1 MGNPH
6 QPNGLSLSDP
16 VGGIDTRNHPQS
28 SWCSAAQSAIAANP
42 GDGRCHRTRRP
53 SWRPFTRGA
62 GLLTV
67 FYLAASLASC
77 TSMGFDHPAL
87 RDSIDYGPPENVRLC
102 VLLDDGITPS
112 DANALLESWNDEAK
126 IYNLYLQPVSYQSFP
141 REGFFHTEILEQVS
155 QVPLGKSC
163 DRVLYFVNRNVGD
176 VAYGLISTSVGVPE
190 ILGEVD
196 DATLTHGYVV
206 ARRATLNQLVMS
218 PSGVTQHELFHLL
231 GCPQHFDMPDCYTR
245 IHNLKL
251 AEEKLKAQGYFTQ
264 HGEQPF
270 YPTFASHT
278 DSMLVSRSQ
287 VADYQRFN
295 GDTGAAAS
303 VGP

>member
-1 MGNPH
+1 MLRRAV
-6 QPNGLSLSDP
+6 GLLIVLS
-16 VGGIDTRNHPQS
+16 V
-28 SWCSAAQSAIAANP
+28 AAN
-42 GDGRCHRTRRP
+42 
-53 SWRPFTRGA
+53 
-62 GLLTV
+62 
-67 FYLAASLASC
+67 LASC
-77 TSMGFDHPAL
+77 TSMGIDHPAL

-102 VLLDDGITPS
+102 VLLDNGITPS
-112 DANALLESWNDEAK
+112 DATALLESWNDEAK
-126 IYNLYLQPVSYQSFP
+126 IYNLYLQPVSYENFP
-141 REGFFHTEILEQVS
+141 RQGFFHTEIIEQVS

-176 VAYGLISTSVGVPE
+176 VAFGLISLSAGVPE

-251 AEEKLKAQGYFTQ
+251 AEEKLKAQGYFTK

-270 YPTFASHT
+270 YPTFASRT

-287 VADYQRFN
+287 VADYQRFS
-295 GDTGAAAS
+295 GDTGAAAMR
-303 VGP
+303 GP

>member
-1 MGNPH
+1 MAWTMLIRPRMDQGDYR
-6 QPNGLSLSDP
+6 QPSGRARTASA
-16 VGGIDTRNHPQS
+16 VAETFRDTERRKIPR
-28 SWCSAAQSAIAANP
+28 SAINRLKRA
-42 GDGRCHRTRRP
+42 
-53 SWRPFTRGA
+53 A
-62 GLLTV
+62 GLLIALG
-67 FYLAASLASC
+67 LAANLASC

-102 VLLDDGITPS
+102 VLLDNGITAS
-112 DANALLESWNDEAK
+112 DANTLLESWNDQAK
-126 IYNLYLQPVSYQSFP
+126 IYNLYLQPVSYQNFP
-141 REGFFHTEILEQVS
+141 REGFFHTEILEQVN

-176 VAYGLISTSVGVPE
+176 VAFGLISTSVGVPE

-231 GCPQHFDMPDCYTR
+231 GCPQHFDMADCYGR

-251 AEEKLKAQGYFTQ
+251 AEEKLKAQGYFTE

-270 YPTFASHT
+270 YPTFASRT

-287 VADYQRFN
+287 VSEYQRFD
-295 GDTGAAAS
+295 GETGAAAML
-303 VGP
+303 GE

>member
-1 MGNPH
+1 MASTMPIRPRMDRGEYR
-6 QPNGLSLSDP
+6 QPSRRSPTAQASAVSRCDNEP
-16 VGGIDTRNHPQS
+16 RKVRRFPIDR
-28 SWCSAAQSAIAANP
+28 I
-42 GDGRCHRTRRP
+42 RRA
-53 SWRPFTRGA
+53 A
-62 GLLTV
+62 GLLTALV
-67 FYLAASLASC
+67 LAANLASC

-102 VLLDDGITPS
+102 VLLDNGITPS
-112 DANALLESWNDEAK
+112 EANALLESWNDEAK
-126 IYNLYLQPVSYQSFP
+126 IYNLYLQPVSYQNFP
-141 REGFFHTEILEQVS
+141 REGFFHTEILEQVN

-176 VAYGLISTSVGVPE
+176 VAFGLISTSVGVPE

-231 GCPQHFDMPDCYTR
+231 GCPQHFDMADCYTR

-251 AEEKLKAQGYFTQ
+251 AEEKLKAQGYFTA

-270 YPTFASHT
+270 YPTFASRT

-287 VADYQRFN
+287 VSEYQRFD
-295 GDTGAAAS
+295 GETGAAAMF
-303 VGP
+303 GD

>member
-1 MGNPH
+1 M
-6 QPNGLSLSDP
+6 LK
-16 VGGIDTRNHPQS
+16 R
-28 SWCSAAQSAIAANP
+28 A
-42 GDGRCHRTRRP
+42 
-53 SWRPFTRGA
+53 A
-62 GLLTV
+62 GLLIALG
-67 FYLAASLASC
+67 LAANLASC
-77 TSMGFDHPAL
+77 TSMGVDHPAL

-102 VLLDDGITPS
+102 VLLDNGITPT

-206 ARRATLNQLVMS
+206 ARRATLNQLLMS
-218 PSGVTQHELFHLL
+218 PSDVTQHELFHLL
-231 GCPQHFDMPDCYTR
+231 GCPKHFDMPDCYLR

-251 AEEKLKAQGYFTQ
+251 AEEKLKAQGYFAE

-270 YPTFASHT
+270 YPTFASRT

-287 VADYQRFN
+287 VLAYQRFD
-295 GDTGAAAS
+295 GETGAAS
-303 VGP
+303 MLGH

>member
-1 MGNPH
+1 METDNLH
-6 QPNGLSLSDP
+6 QTTCGPRADL
-16 VGGIDTRNHPQS
+16 
-28 SWCSAAQSAIAANP
+28 AIAGNAP
-42 GDGRCHRTRRP
+42 D
-53 SWRPFTRGA
+53 SDWRQVFQSTARILKRGA
-62 GLLTV
+62 GFLIALG
-67 FYLAASLASC
+67 LAANLASC
-77 TSMGFDHPAL
+77 TSMGVDHPAL

-102 VLLDDGITPS
+102 VLLDNGITPS
-112 DANALLESWNDEAK
+112 DANALLESWNGEAK
-126 IYNLYLQPVSYQSFP
+126 IYNLYLQPVSYQNFP

-231 GCPQHFDMPDCYTR
+231 GCPKHFDMPDCYTR

-251 AEEKLKAQGYFTQ
+251 AEEKLKAQGYFAE

-270 YPTFASHT
+270 YPTFASRT

-287 VADYQRFN
+287 VSAYQRFD
-295 GDTGAAAS
+295 GETGAAS
-303 VGP
+303 MLGH